1 MTKKIQVSLA
11 IALVSCLAIGGCGA
25 KLDEIPTVARDI
37 IRECG
42 KEDGVALSRLVL
54 DFLGQVANYVL
65 AGQAIAW
72 ADVEAKAEH
81 EGTVV
86 AQCAFVEI
94 VSRFSGAIASATV
107 AGPGITATTS
117 VASQDDAKAALE
129 KLRAATGGGHWR
141 LISGDIR

>member
-1 MTKKIQVSLA
+1 MTKKIRVSLA
-11 IALVSCLAIGGCGA
+11 LALISCLAIGGCGA
-25 KLDEIPTVARDI
+25 KLDEIPAVAKDI

-54 DFLGQVANYVL
+54 DFLGQVANFVL
-65 AGQAIAW
+65 AGEPIAW
-72 ADVEAKAEH
+72 TDVEVKAEH

-94 VSRFSGAIASATV
+94 VSRFSGVGASTTITR
-107 AGPGITATTS
+107 PGIATTTNI
-117 VASQDDAKAALE
+117 ASQDDAKAALE

-141 LISGDIR
+141 LIGGDVH